1 MSIKKSF
8 QEILINLD
16 KEKKYINEKEK
27 RMSIKK
33 SFQEILINLDK
44 EKKYINEEVFENT
57 PQRIEDFYK
66 EFFSGMYV
74 NPYEFLQNTFDVP
87 NNDLII
93 ERNINFY
100 SMCEHHFL
108 PFFGKIS
115 VAYIPNGKIV
125 GFGDIVKVIE
135 AYAKRPQLQE
145 RMTDEIAETIYKAL
159 NCKGVYILIEAE
171 HTCMTMRGVKKPGAK
186 IITTGT
192 KGIFAEDTMKRMEVL
207 TLLKNNLGENNG

>member
-1 MSIKKSF
+1 
-8 QEILINLD
+8 
-16 KEKKYINEKEK
+16 
-27 RMSIKK
+27 MSIKK

-115 VAYIPNGKIV
+115 VAYVPNGKIV

-207 TLLKNNLGENNG
+207 TLLKNNFGENNG

>member
-1 MSIKKSF
+1 
-8 QEILINLD
+8 
-16 KEKKYINEKEK
+16 
-27 RMSIKK
+27 MSIKK

-115 VAYIPNGKIV
+115 VAYVPNGKIV

-145 RMTDEIAETIYKAL
+145 RMTEEIAETIYKAL

-207 TLLKNNLGENNG
+207 TLLKNNFGENNG

>member
-8 QEILINLD
+8 QDIL
-16 KEKKYINEKEK
+16 K
-27 RMSIKK
+27 
-33 SFQEILINLDK
+33 NLDK

>member
-8 QEILINLD
+8 QDIL
-16 KEKKYINEKEK
+16 E
-27 RMSIKK
+27 
-33 SFQEILINLDK
+33 NLDK

-66 EFFSGMYV
+66 EFFSGVYV

>member
-8 QEILINLD
+8 QDIL
-16 KEKKYINEKEK
+16 E
-27 RMSIKK
+27 
-33 SFQEILINLDK
+33 NLDK

-108 PFFGKIS
+108 PFFGKVS
-115 VAYIPNGKIV
+115 VAYVPNGKIV

>member
-1 MSIKKSF
+1 
-8 QEILINLD
+8 
-16 KEKKYINEKEK
+16 
-27 RMSIKK
+27 MSIKK

-66 EFFSGMYV
+66 EFFSGMYI

-135 AYAKRPQLQE
+135 AYAKKPQLQE

-159 NCKGVYILIEAE
+159 DCKGVYILIEAE

-192 KGIFAEDTMKRMEVL
+192 KGIFTEDTMKRMEVL

>member
-8 QEILINLD
+8 QD
-16 KEKKYINEKEK
+16 
-27 RMSIKK
+27 
-33 SFQEILINLDK
+33 ILINLDK

>member
-8 QEILINLD
+8 QDIL
-16 KEKKYINEKEK
+16 E
-27 RMSIKK
+27 
-33 SFQEILINLDK
+33 NLDK

-159 NCKGVYILIEAE
+159 NCKGVYVLIEAE

>member
-8 QEILINLD
+8 QDILLSLD
-16 KEKKYINEKEK
+16 KEKKYID
-27 RMSIKK
+27 R
-33 SFQEILINLDK
+33 
-44 EKKYINEEVFENT
+44 EVFENT
-57 PQRIEDFYK
+57 PQRIEDFYM
-66 EFFSGMYV
+66 EFFSGMNV
-74 NPYEFLQNTFDVP
+74 NPYDFLKNSFQVP

-93 ERNINFY
+93 EKNINFY

-115 VAYIPNGKIV
+115 IAYIPNGKIV
-125 GFGDIVKVIE
+125 GFGDVVKVIE

-145 RMTDEIAETIYKAL
+145 RMTEQIAQTIYEGL

-186 IITTGT
+186 IITTGI
-192 KGIFAEDTMKRMEVL
+192 KGIFEKDNFKRMEVL
-207 TLLKNNLGENNG
+207 NLINKNSGEN

>member
-8 QEILINLD
+8 QDILENLD
-16 KEKKYINEKEK
+16 KEKKYINK
-27 RMSIKK
+27 
-33 SFQEILINLDK
+33 
-44 EKKYINEEVFENT
+44 EVFKNT

-93 ERNINFY
+93 EKNINFY

-108 PFFGKIS
+108 PFFGKVTI
-115 VAYIPNGKIV
+115 AYIPNGKIV

-135 AYAKRPQLQE
+135 TYAKRPQLQE
-145 RMTDEIAETIYKAL
+145 RMTEQIALTIYKGL
-159 NCKGVYILIEAE
+159 KCKGVYVLIEAE

-192 KGIFAEDTMKRMEVL
+192 KGIFAEDSLKRMEVL
-207 TLLKNNLGENNG
+207 TLIKNNSGDING

>member
-8 QEILINLD
+8 Q
-16 KEKKYINEKEK
+16 K
-27 RMSIKK
+27 
-33 SFQEILINLDK
+33 ILINLDK

>member
-16 KEKKYINEKEK
+16 KEKKYINEK
-27 RMSIKK
+27 
-33 SFQEILINLDK
+33 
-44 EKKYINEEVFENT
+44 VFENT

-115 VAYIPNGKIV
+115 IAYIPNGKIV

>member
-1 MSIKKSF
+1 MSIKKYF
-8 QEILINLD
+8 QDIL
-16 KEKKYINEKEK
+16 E
-27 RMSIKK
+27 
-33 SFQEILINLDK
+33 NLDK

>member
-8 QEILINLD
+8 QDILENL
-16 KEKKYINEKEK
+16 N
-27 RMSIKK
+27 
-33 SFQEILINLDK
+33 K

>member
-8 QEILINLD
+8 QDILENI
-16 KEKKYINEKEK
+16 
-27 RMSIKK
+27 
-33 SFQEILINLDK
+33 DK

-115 VAYIPNGKIV
+115 VAYVPNGKIV

-207 TLLKNNLGENNG
+207 TLLKNNLGEKNG

>member
-8 QEILINLD
+8 QDIL
-16 KEKKYINEKEK
+16 E
-27 RMSIKK
+27 
-33 SFQEILINLDK
+33 NLDK

-74 NPYEFLQNTFDVP
+74 NPYKFLQNTFDVP

>member
-8 QEILINLD
+8 Q
-16 KEKKYINEKEK
+16 K
-27 RMSIKK
+27 
-33 SFQEILINLDK
+33 ILINLDK

-66 EFFSGMYV
+66 EFFSGIYV

-192 KGIFAEDTMKRMEVL
+192 KGIFTEDTMKRMEVL

>member
-8 QEILINLD
+8 QDIL
-16 KEKKYINEKEK
+16 E
-27 RMSIKK
+27 
-33 SFQEILINLDK
+33 NLDK

-207 TLLKNNLGENNG
+207 ALLKNNLGENNG

>member
-8 QEILINLD
+8 QNIL
-16 KEKKYINEKEK
+16 E
-27 RMSIKK
+27 
-33 SFQEILINLDK
+33 NLDK

-159 NCKGVYILIEAE
+159 NCKGVYVLIEAE

>member
-8 QEILINLD
+8 QDIL
-16 KEKKYINEKEK
+16 E
-27 RMSIKK
+27 
-33 SFQEILINLDK
+33 NLDK

-74 NPYEFLQNTFDVP
+74 NSYEFLQNTFDVP

-115 VAYIPNGKIV
+115 VAYVPNGKIV

>member
-8 QEILINLD
+8 QDILENL
-16 KEKKYINEKEK
+16 N
-27 RMSIKK
+27 
-33 SFQEILINLDK
+33 K
-44 EKKYINEEVFENT
+44 EKKYINEEVFANT

-74 NPYEFLQNTFDVP
+74 NPYEFLQNTFNVP

-192 KGIFAEDTMKRMEVL
+192 KGIFAEDTMKRMEIL

>member
-8 QEILINLD
+8 QEILINL
-16 KEKKYINEKEK
+16 N
-27 RMSIKK
+27 
-33 SFQEILINLDK
+33 K

-74 NPYEFLQNTFDVP
+74 NPYEFLQNTFNVP

>member
-1 MSIKKSF
+1 
-8 QEILINLD
+8 
-16 KEKKYINEKEK
+16 
-27 RMSIKK
+27 MSIKK

-66 EFFSGMYV
+66 EFFSGMYI

-159 NCKGVYILIEAE
+159 DCKGVYILIEAE

>member
-1 MSIKKSF
+1 MSIKK
-8 QEILINLD
+8 
-16 KEKKYINEKEK
+16 Y
-27 RMSIKK
+27 
-33 SFQEILINLDK
+33 FQEILINLDK

>member
-8 QEILINLD
+8 QDIL
-16 KEKKYINEKEK
+16 E
-27 RMSIKK
+27 
-33 SFQEILINLDK
+33 NLDK
-44 EKKYINEEVFENT
+44 EKKYINEEVFKNT

-74 NPYEFLQNTFDVP
+74 NPYEFLQNTFNVP

-115 VAYIPNGKIV
+115 VAYVPNGKIV

>member
-8 QEILINLD
+8 QEILNNLD
-16 KEKKYINEKEK
+16 EEKKYI
-27 RMSIKK
+27 
-33 SFQEILINLDK
+33 DK
-44 EKKYINEEVFENT
+44 EVFENT

-66 EFFSGMYV
+66 DFFSGMKI
-74 NPYEFLQNTFDVP
+74 NPYDFLKNSFDIS

-93 ERNINFY
+93 EKNINFY

-108 PFFGKIS
+108 PFFGKITI
-115 VAYIPNGKIV
+115 AYIPNGKIV

-145 RMTDEIAETIYKAL
+145 RLTEQIAQTIYEGL

-186 IITTGT
+186 IITTGI
-192 KGIFAEDTMKRMEVL
+192 KGIFAEDTSKRIEVL
-207 TLLKNNLGENNG
+207 TLIKNNLGDING

>member
-1 MSIKKSF
+1 MSIKKYF
-8 QEILINLD
+8 QDIL
-16 KEKKYINEKEK
+16 E
-27 RMSIKK
+27 
-33 SFQEILINLDK
+33 NLDK

-115 VAYIPNGKIV
+115 IAYVPNGKIV

>member
-8 QEILINLD
+8 QDILENI
-16 KEKKYINEKEK
+16 
-27 RMSIKK
+27 
-33 SFQEILINLDK
+33 DK

-115 VAYIPNGKIV
+115 VAYVPNGKIV

>member
-8 QEILINLD
+8 QDIL
-16 KEKKYINEKEK
+16 K
-27 RMSIKK
+27 
-33 SFQEILINLDK
+33 NLDK

-186 IITTGT
+186 IITTVT

>member
-1 MSIKKSF
+1 
-8 QEILINLD
+8 
-16 KEKKYINEKEK
+16 
-27 RMSIKK
+27 MSIKK

-115 VAYIPNGKIV
+115 VAYVPNGKIV

-135 AYAKRPQLQE
+135 AYAKRPQFQE
-145 RMTDEIAETIYKAL
+145 RMTEEIAETIYKAL

-207 TLLKNNLGENNG
+207 TLLKNNFGENNG

>member
-8 QEILINLD
+8 QEIL
-16 KEKKYINEKEK
+16 
-27 RMSIKK
+27 
-33 SFQEILINLDK
+33 QNLDK

-57 PQRIEDFYK
+57 PQRMEDFYK
-66 EFFSGMYV
+66 EFFSGMFV

-93 ERNINFY
+93 EKNINFY

-171 HTCMTMRGVKKPGAK
+171 HTCMTMRGVKKPGTK